1 MKPLLTHLE
10 ERSDLLLVVTKFLL
24 CKDGID
30 VGLPNEVKS
39 KVKIHSRK
47 SEVEVDRGE
56 LSELGLGSREES
68 DREQRGA
75 RNPTHSIPV
84 IAT

>member
-47 SEVEVDRGE
+47 SEVEVDRE

-68 DREQRGA
+68 DRE
-75 RNPTHSIPV
+75 
-84 IAT
+84 